1 MDELMLIFNEDKIF
15 INTDTTILHIDQL
28 DLPIQVEKFKTEV
41 AWKIR
46 VLNYDEENSE
56 IRAEITDYAANPEFN
71 TGNQISL
78 QFLPIDKISFRS
90 LDTAR
95 LLHAVELKRITST
108 TKIPEESSDNVPQHF
123 FKPVTK
129 PAEWVIQKIMKVP
142 FPKIQFSNA
151 CVVFTIFIEEL
162 GQDIKFQIENPDI
175 RPEFEA
181 IKDYFTKIL
190 KKKLIVTE
198 IEIRYNENQIL
209 SATASSEDINK
220 INTSII
226 DSVRFEFVK
235 KRILPYKGHYAESSI
250 LHTSDVLL
258 DQPLLKEMF
267 KSDKNLI
274 DDILSVKD
282 SKHYHHLKFLAAQH
296 LSSVLKI
303 RFVLQPF
310 SFLFLLQGEKKY
322 HIVWETLN
330 SEEATY
336 IWHFEK
342 TMDALRSGLSEIEGV
357 LNEIKNTGKQDYL
370 NRDHTNFSRIM
381 HDYSAAQKGFV
392 VWKGFLEQRLV

>member
-1 MDELMLIFNEDKIF
+1 MLVFNEDKVF
-15 INTDTTILHIDQL
+15 INTDATILQIDQL
-28 DLPIQVEKFKTEV
+28 DLPIEVEKFKPEV

-56 IRAEITDYAANPEFN
+56 IRAEIIDYAANPEISS
-71 TGNQISL
+71 GNQISL
-78 QFLPIDKISFRS
+78 QFHPIEKISFRS

-95 LLHAVELKRITST
+95 LLHAVELKRFTST
-108 TKIPEESSDNVPQHF
+108 PKVPEEPSDNASQQT
-123 FKPVTK
+123 FKTITK
-129 PAEWVIQKIMKVP
+129 PAEWVIKKIMKVP

-151 CVVFTIFIEEL
+151 CVVFNIFIEEL
-162 GQDIKFQIENPDI
+162 GQDIIFEIENPDI

-181 IKDYFTKIL
+181 VKEYFIKIL
-190 KKKLIVTE
+190 KKKLIATE

-220 INTSII
+220 INSGII

-235 KRILPYKGHYAESSI
+235 KKILPFKGHNDESPI
-250 LHTSDVLL
+250 LHTSDTLL
-258 DQPLLKEMF
+258 DQPSLKGMF
-267 KSDKNLI
+267 KSDNDLI

-336 IWHFEK
+336 VWHFEK
-342 TMDALRSGLSEIEGV
+342 TMDALRNGLSEIEGV

-370 NRDHTNFSRIM
+370 NKDHPNFSRIM
-381 HDYSAAQKGFV
+381 HDYSAAQKGFII
-392 VWKGFLEQRLV
+392 WKGFLEQRLV